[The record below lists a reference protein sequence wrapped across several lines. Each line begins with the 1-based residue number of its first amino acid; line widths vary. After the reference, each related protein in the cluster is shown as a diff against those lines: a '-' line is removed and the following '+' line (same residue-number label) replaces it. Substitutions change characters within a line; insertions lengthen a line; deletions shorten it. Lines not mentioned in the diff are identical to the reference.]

1 MKFKLLS
8 SVALV
13 GVITPLIGVQTAFA
27 WHPVGVITKSI
38 QNQTT
43 GSTLQDAND
52 SAHAVSAKTGD
63 TLRYVIE
70 VRNDGAAC
78 GCNTNDMANVVVTD
92 VLPQGLQL
100 VSDPSLTTLTANLGT
115 IKPQTKVTKEF
126 IVKVTET
133 KDAKLIENK
142 ACFTGNST
150 VNDNPQNG
158 CDTADVVT
166 KLPPVVTPQPP
177 VTPTPTPNPT
187 PTPPAAPVV
196 KAETTQLPNTG
207 AGNAIAFALAA
218 STVGYFGSRLILSK
232 RNR

>member
-8 SVALV
+8 SLALV
-13 GVITPLIGVQTAFA
+13 GVVTPLISVQSAFA
-27 WHPVGVITKSI
+27 WHPVGVITKSV

-52 SAHAVSAKTGD
+52 STHAVSAKTGD

-70 VRNDGAAC
+70 VRNDGTADSR
-78 GCNTNDMANVVVTD
+78 GYNDMANVVVTD
-92 VLPQGLQL
+92 VLPQGVQL
-100 VSDPSLTTLTANLGT
+100 VSDPSATKITANLGT
-115 IKPQTKVTKEF
+115 IKPQAKVSKEF

-150 VNDNPQNG
+150 VNDNPQSG
-158 CDTADVVT
+158 CDTADIVT

-177 VTPTPTPNPT
+177 VTPTPTP
-187 PTPPAAPVV
+187 TPPVV
-196 KAETTQLPNTG
+196 QSATTLPNTG
-207 AGNAIAFALAA
+207 AGNVIALALAA
-218 STVGYFGSRLILSK
+218 SAIGYLGSRLVLSK